1 MSSPRRSSWLRALPL
16 GGALFPFQALAAA
29 LPLLAT
35 HLQLDQ
41 LHLEG
46 STTQALDTGSVVRQ
60 EARFGPGVSGSLQ
73 GSSLR
78 LERTE
83 FTTTAQLQS
92 GLFRARV
99 ETGAAFASDRLD
111 LSQVTFRRHAVPETP
126 RLELSVGR
134 TWWTSLATGIADG
147 GTDLALSAGHR
158 SALADLSLR
167 WRNRKT
173 SEDWHFSL
181 PTGEGLSLQWNSR
194 QESRRL
200 EAALLP
206 HTLATVIAGLEIST
220 LTPTTGSAFW
230 NLTDS
235 GTTSRWSLGWTPSGQ
250 GWKASL
256 VHTALSS
263 RLTSLGWGQDS
274 AQERRRFHALDWS
287 ADGFRQEASFETRAW
302 TMSLGRQKMA
312 LDLTSLRFPFLA
324 WNSLD
329 NSEWGGIAGLME
341 TRNDRLSG
349 TARLES
355 QWLRLEGRRS
365 FPWLDGALGL
375 ELSRYELSSSLP
387 WSRRKRSISL
397 ATSLETDTLD
407 IRPLEAWVLWPSA
420 RISRRWNGW
429 EATLSASQAI
439 PLRIRQDPA
448 PAPSSQSATAPASS
462 PAPRPSGGLSLS
474 LGLTHRF

>member
-1 MSSPRRSSWLRALPL
+1 M
-16 GGALFPFQALAAA
+16 
-29 LPLLAT
+29 
-35 HLQLDQ
+35 DQ

-46 STTQALDTGSVVRQ
+46 SSPNAPDTGSFVRQ
-60 EARFGPGVSGSLQ
+60 EARSGPGLSGSLQ
-73 GSSLR
+73 GSALR
-78 LERTE
+78 LERTA
-83 FTTTAQLQS
+83 FTTTAQLES

-99 ETGAAFASDRLD
+99 EAGAAFASDRID
-111 LSQVTFRRHAVPETP
+111 LPQVTFRRRAVPETP
-126 RLELSVGR
+126 RLELSLGH
-134 TWWTSLATGIADG
+134 TWWTSLATGNVDG
-147 GTDLALSAGHR
+147 GTDLGLSAGHR
-158 SALADLSLR
+158 SALAELSLR

-173 SEDWHFSL
+173 SEDWRFSL

-194 QESRRL
+194 QESRAL
-200 EAALLP
+200 EAVVLP
-206 HTLATVIAGLEIST
+206 HSVATMVAGLETST
-220 LTPTTGSAFW
+220 LTPTAGSAFW

-235 GTTSRWSLGWTPSGQ
+235 GTTSRWSLGWTPCGP
-250 GWKASL
+250 GWKASFL
-256 VHTALSS
+256 HTALSS

-312 LDLTSLRFPFLA
+312 LDLVSLRFPFLA
-324 WNSLD
+324 WNALD
-329 NSEWGGIAGLME
+329 NSEWGGISGILE

-365 FPWLDGALGL
+365 FPWLDAALGL

-420 RISRRWNGW
+420 RISRSWKGW

-448 PAPSSQSATAPASS
+448 PAPSSHSATAPANS